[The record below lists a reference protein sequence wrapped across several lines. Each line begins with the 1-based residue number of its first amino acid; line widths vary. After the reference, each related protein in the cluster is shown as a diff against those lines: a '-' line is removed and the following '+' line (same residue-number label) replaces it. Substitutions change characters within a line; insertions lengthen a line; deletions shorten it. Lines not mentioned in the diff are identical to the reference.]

1 MMRSVLMIVILGV
14 YASVSPPVVFAQP
27 ERAEIVPQDVRQPA
41 GLARDVCPAVIL
53 QDSSM
58 ELLAQGDCCS
68 NAGGFCGCTQGT
80 VRCCNGTIAPS
91 PCSCRSVGPWSVT
104 SGSSD

>member
-14 YASVSPPVVFAQP
+14 YASVSPPLVLAQP
-27 ERAEIVPQDVRQPA
+27 ERAGIVPQDVRDPA
-41 GLARDVCPAVIL
+41 GRAGDVCPPVL
-53 QDSSM
+53 QASSM
-58 ELLAQGDCCS
+58 ELLAQGGCCS
-68 NAGGFCGCTQGT
+68 NDGGFCGCTQGK

-91 PCSCRSVGPWSVT
+91 PCSCRSVGPWSAT